1 MSIENIPAGNY
12 KCLIFYHYSH
22 QESDESPNQMGY
34 LRVNQVLNDGTK
46 QEILNV
52 NFEQAAWLPVKYNIT
67 DNGAPY
73 SVRHF
78 TNILNFKVIDIGVGA
93 INYPIIFIP

>member
-1 MSIENIPAGNY
+1 
-12 KCLIFYHYSH
+12 
-22 QESDESPNQMGY
+22 MGY

-78 TNILNFKVIDIGVGA
+78 TNILNYKVIVSV
-93 INYPIIFIP
+93 